1 MKPFGKSE
9 EEINKLLS
17 TVQLLSEEIGRD
29 YKIEKCG
36 VLITKG
42 GKTGCTGGIWVM
54 NKETTKEGT
63 EEGFKYLGILKR
75 NKVKGSKRDERPV

>member
-17 TVQLLSEEIGRD
+17 TVQLLSEEIGMD

-54 NKETTKEGT
+54 NKETTKELRDRRRIQIPWNFGKKQ
-63 EEGFKYLGILKR
+63 GKR
-75 NKVKGSKRDERPV
+75 IEKR

>member
-9 EEINKLLS
+9 EEINKLLP
-17 TVQLLSEEIGRD
+17 TVQLLSEEIGMD

-42 GKTGCTGGIWVM
+42 GKTG
-54 NKETTKEGT
+54 
-63 EEGFKYLGILKR
+63 
-75 NKVKGSKRDERPV
+75 

>member
-9 EEINKLLS
+9 EEINKLLP
-17 TVQLLSEEIGRD
+17 TVQLLSEEIGMD

-54 NKETTKEGT
+54 NKETK
-63 EEGFKYLGILKR
+63 KR
-75 NKVKGSKRDERPV
+75 RDRRRIQIPWNFGKKQGKRIEKR

>member
-1 MKPFGKSE
+1 MKIKNLLFKDELLKRFGKSE

-17 TVQLLSEEIGRD
+17 KIQLLSEEIGMD

-54 NKETTKEGT
+54 NKETAKEGT
-63 EEGFKYLGILKR
+63 EEG
-75 NKVKGSKRDERPV
+75 